1 MIKAKC
7 IFMQLQSSGE
17 KLGEA
22 PQNHFQTAGA
32 VILTEQGGPLLLL
45 LLLLFGFRVNTSVRQ
60 RT

>member
-22 PQNHFQTAGA
+22 PQNHYQTAGGAA
-32 VILTEQGGPLLLL
+32 VLTEQGGRLAAAAAVDVVWVLCKHE
-45 LLLLFGFRVNTSVRQ
+45 R
-60 RT
+60 